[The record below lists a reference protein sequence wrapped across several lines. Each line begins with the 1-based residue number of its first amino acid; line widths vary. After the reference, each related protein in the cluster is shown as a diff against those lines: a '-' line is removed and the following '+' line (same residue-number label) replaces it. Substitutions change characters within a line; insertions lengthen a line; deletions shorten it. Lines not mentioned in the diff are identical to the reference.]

1 MANISFIVKQKLES
15 AIKILCRDFSSH
27 VKRPGKDFS
36 RNRKLPFEEVIRF
49 LLPLQGQCMDQ
60 ELFRHFSKKPLFF
73 STDYSGIPHSSA
85 MIQARQKLSDSAMPA
100 LFHSFTETC
109 KKGALFQGYQLLA
122 IDGSQFS
129 VPENLKEPLCWRKIP
144 NISKGRNVIHLNAM
158 YHLQSGIFED
168 VVFQPICECN
178 EHKALTQ
185 MVDRRSSAFPAIF
198 MADRGYESYN
208 TFAHIEQKGDKYVV
222 RGRESGTGI
231 CSSLNL
237 PDTEEYDIEKELY
250 ICKKHSKKVKT
261 NPRKYKRIRS
271 DATFDFFTDDCE
283 KYRLNLRIVKIKLS
297 ETTTEVLFTNLSKE
311 EFSAD
316 DLKRLYH
323 MRWGIETAFDQLKY
337 ALGAAS
343 VHSKNSELIIQELYG
358 KLIMFNFC
366 KTIVGGIAVKQQEYW
381 KYEYKLNIKMAMC
394 ICREFWC
401 SQTLAAPEVEKMLL
415 NYLVPI
421 RDNRTF
427 PRDTV
432 KKSAIAFNSRI
443 A

>member
-129 VPENLKEPLCWRKIP
+129 VPENLKEPLCWRKMP

-168 VVFQPICECN
+168 VVFQTICECN
-178 EHKALTQ
+178 EHKALAQ
-185 MVDRRSSAFPAIF
+185 MVDRRSSAFPALF

-208 TFAHIEQKGDKYVV
+208 FRPYRTK
-222 RGRESGTGI
+222 RG
-231 CSSLNL
+231 
-237 PDTEEYDIEKELY
+237 
-250 ICKKHSKKVKT
+250 
-261 NPRKYKRIRS
+261 
-271 DATFDFFTDDCE
+271 
-283 KYRLNLRIVKIKLS
+283 
-297 ETTTEVLFTNLSKE
+297 
-311 EFSAD
+311 
-316 DLKRLYH
+316 
-323 MRWGIETAFDQLKY
+323 
-337 ALGAAS
+337 
-343 VHSKNSELIIQELYG
+343 
-358 KLIMFNFC
+358 
-366 KTIVGGIAVKQQEYW
+366 
-381 KYEYKLNIKMAMC
+381 
-394 ICREFWC
+394 
-401 SQTLAAPEVEKMLL
+401 
-415 NYLVPI
+415 
-421 RDNRTF
+421 
-427 PRDTV
+427 
-432 KKSAIAFNSRI
+432 
-443 A
+443 

>member
-1 MANISFIVKQKLES
+1 MANIPFIEKQKLDS
-15 AIKILCRDFSSH
+15 AIKTLCRHFSSH

-60 ELFRHFSKKPLFF
+60 ELFRYFSKT
-73 STDYSGIPHSSA
+73 SQDIPHSSA
-85 MIQARQKLSDSAMPA
+85 MIQARQKLSDSAMPT
-100 LFHSFTETC
+100 LFHTFTDTC
-109 KKGALFQGYQLLA
+109 KKGALFHGYQLLA

-129 VPENLKEPLCWRKIP
+129 VPENLKEPICWKKMP
-144 NISKGRNVIHLNAM
+144 NTTKGRNVIHLNAM

-168 VVFQPICECN
+168 AVFQPIRERN
-178 EHKALTQ
+178 EHKALAQ
-185 MVDRRSSAFPAIF
+185 MIHRRMSAIPAIF
-198 MADRGYESYN
+198 IADRGYESYN
-208 TFAHIEQKGDKYVV
+208 TFAHMEQHGDKYVI
-222 RGRESGTGI
+222 RGRETGTGI
-231 CSSLNL
+231 CSGLNL
-237 PDTEEYDIEKELY
+237 PDTEEYDVEKELY
-250 ICKKHSKKVKT
+250 ICKKHTRHTKI
-261 NPRKYKRIRS
+261 NPCKYKRIRS
-271 DATFDFFTDDCE
+271 DATFDFFTDDSE
-283 KYRLNLRIVKIKLS
+283 EYRLNLRIVKIRLS

-311 EFSAD
+311 EFSVE
-316 DLKRLYH
+316 DLKQLYH

-343 VHSKNSELIIQELYG
+343 VHSKSAELVIQELYG

-366 KTIVGGIAVKQQEYW
+366 KTIIGGIVVNQKEYW
-381 KYEYKLNIKMAMC
+381 KYKYKLNVKMAMC

-415 NYLVPI
+415 NYLIPI